1 MKYPLSQK
9 SNISDIYYLNYM
21 KIRINSV
28 DDLPLEK
35 TLHIENAIIL
45 IRPIFNHNS
54 YHYHNNVCLTKCS
67 YKLAE

>member
-9 SNISDIYYLNYM
+9 SKISNVCYLNYM

-28 DDLPLEK
+28 DDLALEK

-54 YHYHNNVCLTKCS
+54 YHYQNDVCLTKCS

>member
-1 MKYPLSQK
+1 
-9 SNISDIYYLNYM
+9 M

-28 DDLPLEK
+28 DDLALEK

-54 YHYHNNVCLTKCS
+54 YHYQNDVCLTKCS